1 MKLSHKIFLANLSVT
16 FLLVIPSAFL
26 IYLSSGTVLEKQIRN
41 GLHEKTV
48 HVLDKMDQVLFER
61 YSDIRNLSKD
71 QIFQSGTADRK
82 ALTAHLI
89 SFRNEKKAYLNLSYY
104 DASANLLADSSG
116 IIGGQEDRS
125 WTADVMR
132 EGHTIAGRHITSP
145 PHLGKKIIS
154 FIAPV
159 KNREG
164 TVTGAVR
171 ANVSAASLQQML
183 ASFGISE
190 SDAETEFHLIDDTG
204 RIILSSLHF
213 SEMEELIINDKTL
226 IKISEEKYLSEEA
239 VEKGYNEFKGNGW
252 KLIIQYS
259 KEGAFS
265 ALRRMRNSIIIFG
278 LFLSLLST
286 FTVYF
291 FSRKALKPL
300 DDLKNAALEMGKGNF
315 SVRLEQKSEDEV
327 GKLTFTFNMM
337 AEELE
342 YSLKELKQKNA
353 ELKKLDKLKDEFLSN
368 TSHELRTPLNGII
381 GIAESLKDGAAG
393 QQSEVTAR
401 NLDLII
407 KSGKRLSSLVNDIL
421 DFSRLK
427 NYDLEIAQ
435 KNISLSSV
443 IESVIYLTMALIRNK
458 DIRVSSEIPESLSL
472 IGDETRL
479 QQILLNLTGN
489 AVKFTEKGKIH
500 ISARLLE
507 NETAEIAVS
516 DTGIGIAEDKL
527 EEIFKSF
534 EQADA
539 SVSREYGGT
548 GIGLAITKKL
558 VELHGGKIRAESELG
573 KGSRLI
579 FTIPAV
585 PGSSS
590 GAPSFKEYNRLQ
602 NTENII
608 IERKEQKTA
617 EEKGFR
623 ILAVDDE
630 QVNLNVLENQLSLE
644 GWSVISAENG
654 ETAVH
659 LVESSLPNLI
669 LLDVMMPK
677 ISGYEVCRIIRKK
690 YTQAELPIIM
700 LTAKNT
706 ENDLLAGLD
715 SGANDYLVKPFSKKE
730 LTARIRTHLN
740 LSQINKAAVRF
751 FPNEYL
757 NFLSK
762 ESIVDIQLGDHIKR
776 EMAVLFSD
784 IRSFTSIS
792 EHMTPKENFDFV
804 NSYLAKVSPMIRKYE
819 GFIVK
824 YLGDGIMAVFP
835 GNPEN
840 AVRSAVEKQFQVD
853 ELNRELIQKGQNPIN
868 VGIGIHFGPM
878 MVGMVGEMHRI
889 QGDAFSDHVNLTSR
903 LEGLTKYYG
912 TRIIISED
920 MKNQIRNDLFS
931 IRYLDSVKV
940 VGRKSYIKIYE
951 VMDSDPADL
960 RERKKSCLTM
970 YENALQ
976 LYQEK
981 ELESAFDL
989 FQKIKKVLPEDNVL
1003 NLYTDR
1009 IEKYRKDGLPPDWI
1023 AQSEFDS
1030 K

>member
-1 MKLSHKIFLANLSVT
+1 MKLSHKLFLTNLSVT
-16 FLLVIPSAFL
+16 FLIVIPSAFL

-48 HVLDKMDQVLFER
+48 HILEKMDQVLFER
-61 YSDIRNLSKD
+61 YSDIKSLSED
-71 QIFQSGTADRK
+71 PIFQNPSDRK
-82 ALTAHLI
+82 AVTRHLI
-89 SFRNEKKAYLNLSYY
+89 NVRNEKKAYLNLSYY
-104 DASANLLADSSG
+104 DSAGNPVSDTSG
-116 IIGGQEDRS
+116 ILHTSEDRS
-125 WTADVMR
+125 WMGAVYNA
-132 EGHTIAGRHITSP
+132 GAVIAGGHITTPS
-145 PHLGKKIIS
+145 HLRKKIIS

-159 KNREG
+159 RNREG
-164 TVTGAVR
+164 TVIGAVR
-171 ANVSAASLQQML
+171 ANISTASLQQML
-183 ASFGISE
+183 GNFGISA
-190 SDAETEFHLIDDTG
+190 SDPETEIHLTEENG
-204 RIILSSLHF
+204 KIIFSSLYL
-213 SEMEELIINDKTL
+213 SETEDYILNDETL
-226 IKISEEKYLSEEA
+226 KKISEEKYISESDI
-239 VEKGYNEFKGNGW
+239 EKGYNEFKGNSW
-252 KLIIQYS
+252 KLTIQYS
-259 KEGAFS
+259 KDKAFGA
-265 ALRRMRNSIIIFG
+265 LKNMRNKIIIFG
-278 LFLSLLST
+278 LLLSLIST
-286 FTVYF
+286 FAVYF
-291 FSRKALKPL
+291 FSKRALKPL
-300 DDLKNAALEMGKGNF
+300 DDLTNAARERGRGNF
-315 SVRLEQKSEDEV
+315 SVRLEQKSNDEV
-327 GKLTFTFNMM
+327 GKLTFTFSMM

-393 QQSEVTAR
+393 QQSEATAR

-427 NYDLEIAQ
+427 NYDLEIAK
-435 KNISLSSV
+435 KNINLSSV
-443 IESVIYLTMALIRNK
+443 TESVIYLTMALIRNK
-458 DIRVSSEIPESLSL
+458 DIIISSEIPEDLSL

-500 ISARLLE
+500 ISAKLIE
-507 NETAEIAVS
+507 EEHTAEITVS

-539 SVSREYGGT
+539 SISREYGGT

-558 VELHGGKIRAESELG
+558 VELHGGKVRAESELG
-573 KGSRLI
+573 RGSRLI
-579 FTIPAV
+579 FTVPAV
-585 PGSSS
+585 PGSSGKS
-590 GAPSFKEYNRLQ
+590 SFREYNRLQ

-608 IERKEQKTA
+608 IERKEQKTV

-654 ETAVH
+654 ESAVH
-659 LVESSLPNLI
+659 LVESSFPNLI
-669 LLDVMMPK
+669 LLDVMMPR

-706 ENDLLAGLD
+706 ENDLLAGLE

-762 ESIVDIQLGDHIKR
+762 ESIVDIKLGDHIKR
-776 EMAVLFSD
+776 EMAVMFSD

-792 EHMTPKENFDFV
+792 EQMTPKENFDFV
-804 NSYLAKVSPMIRKYE
+804 NAYLGKVSPMIRKYE

-835 GNPEN
+835 ENPEN

-853 ELNRELIQKGQNPIN
+853 ELNRELILKGQNPIN

-878 MVGMVGEMHRI
+878 MVGMVGEKHRI

-912 TRIIISED
+912 TKIIISED
-920 MKNQIRNDLFS
+920 MKNQLKEEAFS

-951 VMDSDPADL
+951 IMDSDPADL
-960 RERKKSCLTM
+960 RERKENCLSM

-976 LYQEK
+976 FYQEK
-981 ELESAFDL
+981 ELDRSFEM
-989 FQKIKKVLPEDNVL
+989 FQKMKKVLPEDNVL
-1003 NLYTDR
+1003 NLYIER
-1009 IEKYRKDGLPPDWI
+1009 IEKYRKEGFPPDWT